1 MAIMWGAVT
10 RGSGT
15 GGRACITTP
24 PPVTLYDHDYGTPSQ
39 GPSGTCR
46 ETGPDSGVFVRSYTK
61 AEVTMDCNTFV
72 ANITLAGGSA
82 PLV

>member
-1 MAIMWGAVT
+1 
-10 RGSGT
+10 
-15 GGRACITTP
+15 
-24 PPVTLYDHDYGTPSQ
+24 
-39 GPSGTCR
+39 
-46 ETGPDSGVFVRSYTK
+46 VFVRSYTK